1 MLGKRVAETSTVTKP
16 SLVLLTV
23 TLSTT
28 ILPPV
33 LVALA
38 SVVSTAPA
46 VVAKAPVIVVE
57 KAKVSVGL

>member
-1 MLGKRVAETSTVTKP
+1 MLGNRVAETSTVTNP
-16 SLVLLTV
+16 SEALLTV
-23 TLSTT
+23 TESTT

-38 SVVSTAPA
+38 RVVSTAPA
-46 VVAKAPVIVVE
+46 VVAKEPVMVVE

>member
-1 MLGKRVAETSTVTKP
+1 VADTSTVTNP
-16 SLVLLTV
+16 SEVLLTV

-38 SVVSTAPA
+38 RVVSTAPA
-46 VVAKAPVIVVE
+46 VVAKAPVMVVE
-57 KAKVSVGL
+57 NEKLSVAL